1 MGLSQ
6 TLKSPVHGS
15 NIKCLGVVTF
25 THPFEHGIMFLI
37 LGVGDGFK
45 KLVVPRDTATVFRRA
60 GSDTTYASK
69 FGIFAFDLL
78 L

>member
-6 TLKSPVHGS
+6 TLEGPVHGS
-15 NIKCLGVVTF
+15 HVKGLGIIAF
-25 THPFEHGIMFLI
+25 THPFEHAVMILI